1 MTLTVF
7 LLFAS
12 LSLVALGGGSSII
25 PELQRQSVLVYTWL
39 TPREFVDLYAITQVT
54 PGPSMMIV
62 VLVGYKAAGLAGAL
76 AAAVGMFG
84 PSCLLTLWAR
94 HGWER
99 LQRSRFAVVLQKGTP
114 PLAVGTMLAAATL
127 VARTADGNWICVVL
141 TAAAAATIAF
151 TRVGIL
157 PTMVVAAVVGAFFL

>member
-1 MTLTVF
+1 MTVTVL

-25 PELQRQSVLVYTWL
+25 PELQRQAVLVYRWL

-62 VLVGYKAAGLAGAL
+62 VLVGYKAAGVPGAC
-76 AAAVGMFG
+76 AAAAGMFG
-84 PSCLLTLWAR
+84 PSCLLTLGAR
-94 HGWER
+94 GGWER
-99 LQRSRFAVVLQKGTP
+99 LQRSRFAAMLQKGTP

-127 VARTADGNWICVVL
+127 VALTADVNGLCVAITVV
-141 TAAAAATIAF
+141 AAALIAF

-157 PTMVVAAVVGAFFL
+157 PTMALAAVVGALWL

>member
-7 LLFAS
+7 LLLAS

-25 PELQRQSVLVYTWL
+25 PELQRQAVLVYGWL
-39 TPREFVDLYAITQVT
+39 TPRQFVDLYAITQVT

-62 VLVGYKAAGLAGAL
+62 VLVGYKAAGVPGAC
-76 AAAVGMFG
+76 AAAAGMFG
-84 PSCLLTLWAR
+84 PSCLLTFTAR
-94 HGWER
+94 GAWER
-99 LQRSRFAVVLQKGTP
+99 LQRSRFAGVLRHGTP

-127 VARTADGNWICVVL
+127 VAMTADVNWICVVL
-141 TAAAAATIAF
+141 TVVAAGLIGF

-157 PTMVVAAVVGAFFL
+157 PTMVVAAVVGALWL